1 MRRMENPAT
10 DFLFR
15 ATAHRF
21 GDGESARE
29 LARSAER
36 LNEPAL
42 ARDLLRNASYHEL
55 EPLLHAVVVDCMR
68 SGHDPGLPQ
77 DLLDAWEEASARE
90 SARTAVIQFGAAKA
104 LKALE
109 EAGIG
114 AIPLKGFYL
123 AARCYERKSARGF
136 RDLDLLVREE
146 DLGGL
151 HRSLLDAGFQPAPE
165 RPSFVPAPACTVYSL
180 PLAESGMAMEIDI
193 HVGMHWPAEYERRT
207 SFRASDIWDEA
218 VAERVEGMAFLA
230 MRPEH
235 LVITTLLDVAVNHR
249 YARLVK
255 FRDVIETLRSRDLD
269 WNKLVEDTRR
279 WGVRSFVAP
288 GLLYLCRMDPSCP
301 VPSGVVDSLLPSYAF
316 MRAFLRALPAEAL
329 PSHRSRSFSPAN
341 LLFFLLADDRRERYR
356 GLAYIPK
363 HLLKGL
369 HRF

>member
-1 MRRMENPAT
+1 MSRIEGPTA
-10 DFLFR
+10 DFLLR
-15 ATAHRF
+15 VIAYRF

-42 ARDLLRNASYHEL
+42 VRTLLGDASHHEL

-90 SARTAVIQFGAAKA
+90 SARTAVIQFGAVKA
-104 LKALE
+104 LRALE

-114 AIPLKGFYL
+114 VIPLKGFYL
-123 AARCYERKSARGF
+123 AACCYERRSARGF

-151 HRSLLDAGFQPAPE
+151 HRALLGAGFQPAPE
-165 RPSFVPAPACTVYSL
+165 RPPFVPAPAYTVYSL

-193 HVGMHWPAEYERRT
+193 HIGMHWPAEYERRA

-218 VAERVEGMAFLA
+218 VAERAEGGAFLA

-255 FRDVIETLRSRDLD
+255 FRDVMEVLRSRELD
-269 WNKLVEDTRR
+269 WDKLAGETRR
-279 WGVRSFVAP
+279 WRVSSFVAP

-301 VPSGVVDSLLPSYAF
+301 VPGGVADSLLPSYAS

-329 PSHRSRSFSPAN
+329 PSHRSRSFSLAN
-341 LLFFLLADDRRERYR
+341 LLFFMLADDRRERYR
-356 GLAYIPK
+356 GMAYIPK